1 MKYFI
6 RYKKFGQLL
15 QDVIE
20 APTETAAIELAHI
33 YFNVPKEKIKIY
45 AWRDADGRLTR
56 MED

>member
-15 QDVIE
+15 QDVME

-33 YFNVPKEKIKIY
+33 YFDVPKEEIKIY
-45 AWRDADGRLTR
+45 AVRDEYGNITYKN
-56 MED
+56 

>member
-1 MKYFI
+1 MKYYI

-33 YFNVPKEKIKIY
+33 YFNVLKEKIKIY
-45 AWRDADGRLTR
+45 AVRDEHGNITYRD
-56 MED
+56 

>member
-1 MKYFI
+1 MNKYYI

-20 APTETAAIELAHI
+20 APTETAAIEMAHI

-45 AWRDADGRLTR
+45 AVRDKDGKVTYKN
-56 MED
+56 

>member
-20 APTETAAIELAHI
+20 APTETEAIELAHI

-45 AWRDADGRLTR
+45 AVRDEYGNVTYKD
-56 MED
+56 